1 MIFFFFF
8 YIVSLNGIIKR
19 LDVERTEFHWGAC
32 SVPETNVN
40 GEQIDDSRPWKP
52 RMDQCG
58 EVILLSGQAHP
69 RISRLL
75 LPNQRKNLCRQS
87 ETSDIYFDQL
97 SCLTSPT
104 FCDKNFSSIFE

>member
-69 RISRLL
+69 
-75 LPNQRKNLCRQS
+75 P
-87 ETSDIYFDQL
+87 
-97 SCLTSPT
+97 
-104 FCDKNFSSIFE
+104 FSSLATQPKEKPLPPKRNQ